1 MARKR
6 ISENDLVVS
15 TGAAGAVP
23 SRRKAVRRGERFTQP
38 ADTAATAPANPEPLA
53 ATPYEPVRE
62 EVARLAYSY
71 WEARGCQG
79 GCPEEDWM
87 HAEQELRGRGAAAI
101 A

>member
-38 ADTAATAPANPEPLA
+38 ADTAATAAVIHVEDVHKYYDLG
-53 ATPYEPVRE
+53 
-62 EVARLAYSY
+62 RLSAF
-71 WEARGCQG
+71 G
-79 GCPEEDWM
+79 GKRW
-87 HAEQELRGRGAAAI
+87 A
-101 A
+101 

>member
-23 SRRKAVRRGERFTQP
+23 SRRKAVRRGERFAQP
-38 ADTAATAPANPEPLA
+38 VDSPAEPANPEPLTA
-53 ATPYEPVRE
+53 AVFEPTRE
-62 EVARLAYSY
+62 EIARLAYSY

-79 GCPEEDWM
+79 GCPEDDWIR
-87 HAEQELRGRGAAAI
+87 AESELRSR
-101 A
+101 